1 MSEPPIVLIGIVG
14 TGAMGQ
20 GIAQLAACA
29 GLSVLLYD
37 SRQGAAL
44 QAREQI
50 ATVLARQVE
59 RGRLEAEAVER
70 AMGNLR
76 VVEDLRVLRGCQLVI
91 EAIVENLEAKQALF
105 RQLEEVVG
113 DEAILA
119 SNTSSLSVTAIAS
132 ACRDPGRV
140 AGLHFFNP
148 VPLMRLVEVIE
159 GLATRTGIAERLCAL
174 VATFGHQA
182 VRATDSPGFIVNH
195 AGRAFGTEALRILG
209 EGVAPVAAIDE
220 VLREGAGFRMGP
232 FELFDLVGLDVSL
245 PVMESIYRQYYEE
258 PRYRPHPLLRQ
269 MLAAGRLGRKSG
281 QGFYRYDGAGQVPVA
296 APAVAPGA
304 ALPPVWLGVDD
315 EHDRAPLLMLL
326 QRLGAEV
333 ESGERPS
340 GAALCLLAPL
350 GADVSAAARRFAVD
364 PTRSLAIDVLSD
376 LERHRCLMAC
386 PATRAE
392 LQQAARTLFARDGV
406 GVTLIRDSAGFI
418 VQRTLASIVNLACDI
433 AQQGI
438 ASVEHID
445 LAVRLGEGA
454 GFRMGPFELFDLVGL
469 DVSLPVMESIYRQYY
484 EEPRYRPHPLL
495 RQMLAAGRLGRKSGQ
510 GFYRYDGA
518 GQVPVAAPAVAP
530 GAALPPVWLGVDDE
544 HDRAPLLM
552 LLQRLGAEV
561 ESGERP
567 SGAALCLLAPL
578 GADVSAAARRFAV
591 DPTRSLAIDVL
602 SDLERHRCLMACP
615 ATRAELQQAA
625 RTLFARDGVGVT
637 LIRDSAGFIVQRTLA
652 SIVNLACD
660 IAQQGIASVEH
671 IDLAVRLGLGYP
683 LGPLEWG
690 DRLGAGRVLRILER
704 LHALSGDPRYRPS
717 PWLRRR
723 AQLGLSLRQPDSPLA
738 S

>member
-1 MSEPPIVLIGIVG
+1 M
-14 TGAMGQ
+14 
-20 GIAQLAACA
+20 
-29 GLSVLLYD
+29 
-37 SRQGAAL
+37 
-44 QAREQI
+44 
-50 ATVLARQVE
+50 E

-76 VVEDLRVLRGCQLVI
+76 VVEDLWVLRGCQLVI

-105 RQLEEVVG
+105 HQLEEVVG

-148 VPLMRLVEVIE
+148 VPLMRLVEVID

-174 VATFGHQA
+174 VATFGHQS

-281 QGFYRYDGAGQVPVA
+281 QGFYRYDGAGQVPAA

-315 EHDRAPLLMLL
+315 EHDRAPLL
-326 QRLGAEV
+326 
-333 ESGERPS
+333 
-340 GAALCLLAPL
+340 
-350 GADVSAAARRFAVD
+350 
-364 PTRSLAIDVLSD
+364 T
-376 LERHRCLMAC
+376 
-386 PATRAE
+386 
-392 LQQAARTLFARDGV
+392 
-406 GVTLIRDSAGFI
+406 
-418 VQRTLASIVNLACDI
+418 
-433 AQQGI
+433 
-438 ASVEHID
+438 
-445 LAVRLGEGA
+445 
-454 GFRMGPFELFDLVGL
+454 
-469 DVSLPVMESIYRQYY
+469 
-484 EEPRYRPHPLL
+484 
-495 RQMLAAGRLGRKSGQ
+495 
-510 GFYRYDGA
+510 
-518 GQVPVAAPAVAP
+518 
-530 GAALPPVWLGVDDE
+530 
-544 HDRAPLLM
+544 

-723 AQLGLSLRQPDSPLA
+723 AQLGLSCASRTARWPPDPFAEKHTMLDAYIYAGLRTPFGRHAGALSTVRPDDLA
-738 S
+738 GLLLARLAETSGFAVDDLEDVILGCTNQAGEDSRNLARNALLAAGLPARLPGQTVNRLCASGLSAVADAARAISCGEGRLYLAGGAESMSRAPFVSG

>member
-20 GIAQLAACA
+20 GIARLAACA

-37 SRQGAAL
+37 SRQRRCGASRSPRSCPAGG
-44 QAREQI
+44 A
-50 ATVLARQVE
+50 
-59 RGRLEAEAVER
+59 GRLEAESAAR

-76 VVEDLRVLRGCQLVI
+76 VVEDLRVRGCQLVI

-148 VPLMRLVEVIE
+148 VPLMRLVEVID

-269 MLAAGRLGRKSG
+269 MLAAGRLGQERPG
-281 QGFYRYDGAGQVPVA
+281 LLPLRRRWAGARRRGGCA
-296 APAVAPGA
+296 RR

-315 EHDRAPLLMLL
+315 EHDRAPLL
-326 QRLGAEV
+326 
-333 ESGERPS
+333 
-340 GAALCLLAPL
+340 
-350 GADVSAAARRFAVD
+350 
-364 PTRSLAIDVLSD
+364 T
-376 LERHRCLMAC
+376 
-386 PATRAE
+386 
-392 LQQAARTLFARDGV
+392 
-406 GVTLIRDSAGFI
+406 
-418 VQRTLASIVNLACDI
+418 
-433 AQQGI
+433 
-438 ASVEHID
+438 
-445 LAVRLGEGA
+445 
-454 GFRMGPFELFDLVGL
+454 
-469 DVSLPVMESIYRQYY
+469 
-484 EEPRYRPHPLL
+484 
-495 RQMLAAGRLGRKSGQ
+495 
-510 GFYRYDGA
+510 
-518 GQVPVAAPAVAP
+518 
-530 GAALPPVWLGVDDE
+530 
-544 HDRAPLLM
+544 

-717 PWLRRR
+717 PGCAGAPNWAFPAPAGQPVGLLIPSRRNTPCSMPISTPACVR
-723 AQLGLSLRQPDSPLA
+723 LSAGMPVHSRRCVRTTWPACCWRVSRKPPGSP
-738 S
+738 STTWRM

>member
-148 VPLMRLVEVIE
+148 VPLMRLVEVID

-174 VATFGHQA
+174 VATFGHQS

-281 QGFYRYDGAGQVPVA
+281 QGFYRYDGAGQVPAA

-304 ALPPVWLGVDD
+304 AL
-315 EHDRAPLLMLL
+315 
-326 QRLGAEV
+326 
-333 ESGERPS
+333 
-340 GAALCLLAPL
+340 
-350 GADVSAAARRFAVD
+350 
-364 PTRSLAIDVLSD
+364 
-376 LERHRCLMAC
+376 
-386 PATRAE
+386 
-392 LQQAARTLFARDGV
+392 
-406 GVTLIRDSAGFI
+406 
-418 VQRTLASIVNLACDI
+418 
-433 AQQGI
+433 
-438 ASVEHID
+438 
-445 LAVRLGEGA
+445 
-454 GFRMGPFELFDLVGL
+454 
-469 DVSLPVMESIYRQYY
+469 
-484 EEPRYRPHPLL
+484 
-495 RQMLAAGRLGRKSGQ
+495 
-510 GFYRYDGA
+510 
-518 GQVPVAAPAVAP
+518 
-530 GAALPPVWLGVDDE
+530 
-544 HDRAPLLM
+544 
-552 LLQRLGAEV
+552 
-561 ESGERP
+561 
-567 SGAALCLLAPL
+567 
-578 GADVSAAARRFAV
+578 
-591 DPTRSLAIDVL
+591 
-602 SDLERHRCLMACP
+602 
-615 ATRAELQQAA
+615 
-625 RTLFARDGVGVT
+625 
-637 LIRDSAGFIVQRTLA
+637 
-652 SIVNLACD
+652 
-660 IAQQGIASVEH
+660 
-671 IDLAVRLGLGYP
+671 
-683 LGPLEWG
+683 
-690 DRLGAGRVLRILER
+690 
-704 LHALSGDPRYRPS
+704 
-717 PWLRRR
+717 
-723 AQLGLSLRQPDSPLA
+723 
-738 S
+738 

>member
-1 MSEPPIVLIGIVG
+1 MSEPSIVLIGIVG

-37 SRQGAAL
+37 SRQGVAL

-76 VVEDLRVLRGCQLVI
+76 VVEDLRVLGGCQLVI

-182 VRATDSPGFIVNH
+182 VRAPDRPGFIVNH

-209 EGVAPVAAIDE
+209 AGVAPVAAIDE

-269 MLAAGRLGRKSG
+269 MLAAGRRGRKSG
-281 QGFYRYDGAGQVPVA
+281 QGGYRYDGAGQGPVA

-304 ALPPVWLGVDD
+304 ALPPGWLGGDD

-350 GADVSAAARRFAVD
+350 GAAVSAAARRFAVD
-364 PTRSLAIDVLSD
+364 PPRRLAIDVLSD
-376 LERHRCLMAC
+376 LER
-386 PATRAE
+386 P
-392 LQQAARTLFARDGV
+392 
-406 GVTLIRDSAGFI
+406 
-418 VQRTLASIVNLACDI
+418 
-433 AQQGI
+433 
-438 ASVEHID
+438 
-445 LAVRLGEGA
+445 
-454 GFRMGPFELFDLVGL
+454 
-469 DVSLPVMESIYRQYY
+469 
-484 EEPRYRPHPLL
+484 
-495 RQMLAAGRLGRKSGQ
+495 
-510 GFYRYDGA
+510 
-518 GQVPVAAPAVAP
+518 
-530 GAALPPVWLGVDDE
+530 
-544 HDRAPLLM
+544 
-552 LLQRLGAEV
+552 
-561 ESGERP
+561 
-567 SGAALCLLAPL
+567 
-578 GADVSAAARRFAV
+578 
-591 DPTRSLAIDVL
+591 
-602 SDLERHRCLMACP
+602 RCLMACP

>member
-1 MSEPPIVLIGIVG
+1 MPDIRCIAVVG
-14 TGAMGQ
+14 TGAMGT
-20 GIAQLAACA
+20 GIAQIAAQA
-29 GLSVLLYD
+29 GLTVWLFD
-37 SRQGAAL
+37 SRAEAA
-44 QAREQI
+44 AE
-50 ATVLARQVE
+50 ARQRLRQTFESLCGKGKLSAADAEAAQNRLRVAE
-59 RGRLEAEAVER
+59 RLEQLGDCE
-70 AMGNLR
+70 L
-76 VVEDLRVLRGCQLVI
+76 VV
-91 EAIVENLEAKQALF
+91 EAIVERLEAKQELL
-105 RQLEEVVG
+105 RRLEAIVAPET
-113 DEAILA
+113 ILA
-119 SNTSSLSVTAIAS
+119 SNTSSLSITAIAA
-132 ACRDPGRV
+132 ACERPQRI
-140 AGLHFFNP
+140 AGFHFFNP
-148 VPLMRLVEVIE
+148 VPLMRVVEVVD
-159 GLATRTGIAERLCAL
+159 GLASAPEVGDALLALAARLGHRGVRTK
-174 VATFGHQA
+174 
-182 VRATDSPGFIVNH
+182 DSPGFIVNH

-281 QGFYRYDGAGQVPVA
+281 QGFYRYDGAGQVPAA

-315 EHDRAPLLMLL
+315 EHDRAPLL
-326 QRLGAEV
+326 
-333 ESGERPS
+333 
-340 GAALCLLAPL
+340 
-350 GADVSAAARRFAVD
+350 
-364 PTRSLAIDVLSD
+364 T
-376 LERHRCLMAC
+376 
-386 PATRAE
+386 
-392 LQQAARTLFARDGV
+392 
-406 GVTLIRDSAGFI
+406 
-418 VQRTLASIVNLACDI
+418 
-433 AQQGI
+433 
-438 ASVEHID
+438 
-445 LAVRLGEGA
+445 
-454 GFRMGPFELFDLVGL
+454 
-469 DVSLPVMESIYRQYY
+469 
-484 EEPRYRPHPLL
+484 
-495 RQMLAAGRLGRKSGQ
+495 
-510 GFYRYDGA
+510 
-518 GQVPVAAPAVAP
+518 
-530 GAALPPVWLGVDDE
+530 
-544 HDRAPLLM
+544 